1 MLKAAY
7 YFKNQ
12 DGLDEQKVK
21 VVIEFTL
28 ANLRTFYL
36 FIGNLLLIKALN
48 IMLVEKFNLALTLQ
62 KKKNSEKNTKSAVKI
77 PHNLV
82 ISKI

>member
-12 DGLDEQKVK
+12 DGLDEQKVR

-28 ANLRTFYL
+28 ANLRTFY
-36 FIGNLLLIKALN
+36 FFSGNLLLIKALN
-48 IMLVEKFNLALTLQ
+48 IMLVERNLTWL
-62 KKKNSEKNTKSAVKI
+62 
-77 PHNLV
+77 
-82 ISKI
+82 

>member
-1 MLKAAY
+1 VLKAAY

-36 FIGNLLLIKALN
+36 FSGNLLLIKALN
-48 IMLVEKFNLALTLQ
+48 IMLVERNLTWL
-62 KKKNSEKNTKSAVKI
+62 
-77 PHNLV
+77 
-82 ISKI
+82 